1 MKNKDLLQTFFN
13 YINNG
18 KKKKLD
24 YFSKTWKPSDDLLIW
39 VSSNS
44 KEEFKLLT
52 ADKDLFPFELIKKE
66 VEEKGLLTGFFE
78 NKLNN
83 LKFLVFADEKTGS
96 VTIVSSSNRFNPEFI
111 TFFVLQALMAFSN
124 S

>member
-18 KKKKLD
+18 KKKKLN

-66 VEEKGLLTGFFE
+66 AEEKGLLTGFFE

-83 LKFLVFADEKTGS
+83 LKFLVFIDEKTES
-96 VTIVSSSNRFNPEFI
+96 VIIVSSSNRFNPEFM
-111 TFFVLQALMAFSN
+111 TFFVLHSLTAFLN